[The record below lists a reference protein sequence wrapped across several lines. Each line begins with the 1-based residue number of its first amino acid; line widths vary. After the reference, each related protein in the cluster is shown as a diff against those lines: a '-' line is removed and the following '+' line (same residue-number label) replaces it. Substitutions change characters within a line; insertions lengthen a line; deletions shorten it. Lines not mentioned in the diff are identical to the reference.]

1 MDQLTIDFKIKT
13 LYPNPRKGQ
22 LYIVDCVPKMYA
34 GTDSMFDLFDDMS
47 RKFPT
52 LINYQYM
59 NGYMN
64 NPFGYVPPIYKLDPK
79 FAATLVALNVAG
91 QIGKIT
97 GLANGF
103 LPPGLDGPVQAIKGV
118 ISNFTNQIPGLSAAA
133 GAAADIAN
141 NIAKITQ
148 INTLVKLSLGGP
160 AGLVFKAITSNF
172 GLPAI
177 SISIPGVNL
186 QVEVAKL
193 AAAASNPIAFA
204 AQAALI
210 SRTFPMINTN
220 MLIAKM
226 LGVAGT
232 AGRDPCTGLPIGKP
246 FNIKSMVPN
255 LAFAAGAM
263 ALKALPGITPTGD
276 ALKPQ
281 KTANPPKPVK
291 PIEMK
296 NLFAEAAA
304 ASSLSTLTQPLS
316 QFMGMMATIAPQTAL
331 VKPSPV
337 TTALGTQKL
346 VGTSNTANWGSGGY
360 GRDNSTAELERKR
373 LELTAKIE
381 KHTAELEAMVDYS
394 KLTSMSY
401 PELIKKYPRITPTM
415 SVAEALHII
424 EETDAKAKA
433 AANTAPKTSNTT
445 STTTA

>member
-13 LYPNPRKGQ
+13 LYPNPIKGQ
-22 LYIVDCVPKMYA
+22 TYIVDCLPRVYG
-34 GTDSMFDLFDDMS
+34 GTDGVYDMFDDMS

-64 NPFGYVPPIYKLDPK
+64 NPFGYVPPVYKLDPK
-79 FAATLVALNVAG
+79 LAGTLVALNVAG

-97 GLANGF
+97 GLASGF

-141 NIAKITQ
+141 NIAKVTQ

-160 AGLVFKAITSNF
+160 AGLIFKAITSNF
-172 GLPAI
+172 GMPSLAAAAAGI
-177 SISIPGVNL
+177 NL
-186 QVEVAKL
+186 QAEVAKL

-210 SRTFPMINTN
+210 ARTFPMINTN
-220 MLIAKM
+220 MIIAKM

-246 FNIKSMVPN
+246 FNIKSMIPN

-291 PIEMK
+291 PVEMK

-316 QFMGMMATIAPQTAL
+316 QFMGIMSTIAPQTAL

-346 VGTSNTANWGSGGY
+346 VGNANTANWGSGGY
-360 GRDNSTAELERKR
+360 GRDNSTAEQERKR

-381 KHTAELEAMVDYS
+381 KHTAELEAMTDYN

-401 PELIKKYPRITPTM
+401 SDLIKKYPRITPTM
-415 SVAEALHII
+415 SVAEALQII

-433 AANTAPKTSNTT
+433 ANTS
-445 STTTA
+445 STMTA

>member
-1 MDQLTIDFKIKT
+1 MDQITIDFKIKQFN
-13 LYPNPRKGQ
+13 PNPIKGQ
-22 LYIVDCVPKMYA
+22 TYIVDCVPRVYA
-34 GTDSMFDLFDDMS
+34 GTDSVFDMFDDMS

-64 NPFGYVPPIYKLDPK
+64 NPFGYVPPTYKIDPK
-79 FAATLVALNVAG
+79 LAATLVALNVAG

-103 LPPGLDGPVQAIKGV
+103 LPPGLDAPVQAIKGV
-118 ISNFTNQIPGLSAAA
+118 ISTFTNQIPGLSAAA

-141 NIAKITQ
+141 SISKITQ

-172 GLPAI
+172 GMPSLAAAAAGI
-177 SISIPGVNL
+177 NL
-186 QVEVAKL
+186 QAEVAKL

-276 ALKPQ
+276 AQKPQ

-291 PIEMK
+291 AVQMK

-316 QFMGMMATIAPQTAL
+316 QFMGMMATIAPQTSLITPGPAA
-331 VKPSPV
+331 
-337 TTALGTQKL
+337 TALGTQKL
-346 VGTSNTANWGSGGY
+346 TGTANTVGWGSGGY

-381 KHTAELEAMVDYS
+381 KQTAELEAMVDYS

-401 PELIKKYPRITPTM
+401 PDLIKKYPRITPTM
-415 SVAEALHII
+415 SVAEALQII
-424 EETDAKAKA
+424 EETDAKAKS
-433 AANTAPKTSNTT
+433 ANNSNTM
-445 STTTA
+445 TA